1 MNSNLEY
8 FHYFLLSLFNQKTP
22 SKASQLIHVLQG
34 RRTPSMLFKVEQEK
48 LYSAFGLFKS
58 LTKDQ
63 LNQYLKTLTVKKL
76 INGSDKEGYR
86 LSLNGKTALNQF
98 FTEKTY
104 PSKVESLETATLRTP
119 FFYQFQLVAQIF
131 SEVTYHN
138 KYYSPAI
145 KDPTQQV
152 AVKEWFASLQ
162 EPMNDLSEQWAKELV
177 ILLETLSE
185 MDAVI
190 LVGKLTGHDL
200 IGQTNRQLA
209 DKLSLDSIE
218 LYILL
223 DQAIEQLIHAIE
235 NSDCVLFKSFLKQI
249 RKTHYYGLSKST
261 YFTALCIQNDQ
272 TIEEIAFKR
281 NLKLNTIREHI
292 LEIALVQK
300 SFDFKPFIPDDIYST
315 LHQFFEKNPELSYQQ
330 AKRENENLQFMW
342 YRLVE
347 IERIRY
353 DSNKD

>member
-8 FHYFLLSLFNQKTP
+8 FHYFLLSLFNQETP
-22 SKASQLIHVLQG
+22 SKASQLIHVLHG

-48 LYSAFGLFKS
+48 LYPAFGLFKS

-63 LNQYLKTLTVKKL
+63 LNQYLKTLTVKTL
-76 INGSDKEGYR
+76 IDGSDKEGYK
-86 LSLNGKTALNQF
+86 LSPNGKKALDHF

-104 PSKVESLETATLRTP
+104 PSKVESLETATFRIP

-131 SEVTYHN
+131 SEVTYRN

-145 KDPTQQV
+145 KDPTHQV
-152 AVKEWFASLQ
+152 AVKEWLASLQ
-162 EPMNDLSEQWAKELV
+162 EPMSDLSAQWAKELV
-177 ILLETLSE
+177 SLLETLSE
-185 MDAVI
+185 VDALV

-200 IGQTNRQLA
+200 VGQTNRQLA
-209 DKLSLDSIE
+209 DELSLDSIE

-223 DQAIEQLIHAIE
+223 DQAIEQLIRAIE
-235 NSDCVLFKSFLKQI
+235 NSQCELFKSFLKQI
-249 RKTHYYGLSKST
+249 KKDHYYGLSKST
-261 YFTALCIQNDQ
+261 YFTALYIQKEQ

-281 NLKLNTIREHI
+281 KLKLNTIREHI
-292 LEIALVQK
+292 LEIALVQRT
-300 SFDFKPFIPDDIYST
+300 FNFKPFIPDDIYFKLNQT
-315 LHQFFEKNPELSYQQ
+315 FEKNPELTYPQ
-330 AKRENENLQFMW
+330 AKNENESLQFMW

-353 DSNKD
+353 GSKD